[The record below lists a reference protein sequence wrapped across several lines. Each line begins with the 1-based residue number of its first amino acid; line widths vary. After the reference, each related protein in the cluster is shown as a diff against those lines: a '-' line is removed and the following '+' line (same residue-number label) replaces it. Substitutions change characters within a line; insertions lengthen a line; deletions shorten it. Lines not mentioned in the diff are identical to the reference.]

1 MALSFADSIKNNTES
16 TPMELKAS
24 IIENSSLMT
33 LEEEHGI
40 EVYSDDSG
48 NWQQHT
54 GYVRY
59 QSFSDDDISIINDNK
74 DIVETPSQ
82 EETTDNDDNINGGLE
97 DPVEN
102 PEQEW

>member
-1 MALSFADSIKNNTES
+1 MKKILICLLAAISLSCH
-16 TPMELKAS
+16 P
-24 IIENSSLMT
+24 
-33 LEEEHGI
+33 
-40 EVYSDDSG
+40 
-48 NWQQHT
+48 
-54 GYVRY
+54 
-59 QSFSDDDISIINDNK
+59 DIVNDNK